1 MTENK
6 DKNKDKEKNKEK
18 DENKEANEI
27 VESKETERGCLNNIR
42 IHPTVCNNITVEG
55 LDFNI
60 DK

>member
-6 DKNKDKEKNKEK
+6 NKEKEKDKEKEKEKNKEVK
-18 DENKEANEI
+18 EI
-27 VESKETERGCLNNIR
+27 VESKQTERGSLNNIR
-42 IHPTVCNNITVEG
+42 IQPTVCNNISIEG

>member
-1 MTENK
+1 MIENKEQEKEKDK
-6 DKNKDKEKNKEK
+6 DKNKDAK
-18 DENKEANEI
+18 KEANEI
-27 VESKETERGCLNNIR
+27 VESKQTERGSLNNIR